1 MRHSGDRREHPRFEV
16 FGACWGAFGVNEP
29 VRVVNITPDGALLDT
44 RDAIPVESVQSV
56 HLTVDGLGA
65 TVEGRVRH
73 LTPVPSDGRQGRYL
87 IGLEFVSP
95 STPFLEAV
103 ERLVDRVAAAQSPPL
118 PKSS

>member
-1 MRHSGDRREHPRFEV
+1 MRHLGGRREHPRFEI

-44 RDAIPVESVQSV
+44 RRALPVESVQSV

-73 LTPVPSDGRQGRYL
+73 LTPVPANEGQERYL

-95 STPFLEAV
+95 STPFVEAV
-103 ERLVDRVAAAQSPPL
+103 EHLVDQVATPHL
-118 PKSS
+118 PHLSE

>member
-1 MRHSGDRREHPRFEV
+1 MRHLGDRREHPRFEI

-44 RDAIPVESVQSV
+44 RRALPVESVQSV

-73 LTPVPSDGRQGRYL
+73 LTQVPANGGQERYL

-95 STPFLEAV
+95 STPFVEAV
-103 ERLVDRVAAAQSPPL
+103 EHLVDRVATPHL
-118 PKSS
+118 PHLSE

>member
-1 MRHSGDRREHPRFEV
+1 MRHLGDRREHPRFEI
-16 FGACWGAFGVNEP
+16 FGACWGAFGVNEA

-44 RDAIPVESVQSV
+44 RRALPVESVQSV

-73 LTPVPSDGRQGRYL
+73 LTPVLANGGQERYL

-95 STPFLEAV
+95 STPFVEAV
-103 ERLVDRVAAAQSPPL
+103 EHLVDRVPTPQL
-118 PKSS
+118 PHLSE